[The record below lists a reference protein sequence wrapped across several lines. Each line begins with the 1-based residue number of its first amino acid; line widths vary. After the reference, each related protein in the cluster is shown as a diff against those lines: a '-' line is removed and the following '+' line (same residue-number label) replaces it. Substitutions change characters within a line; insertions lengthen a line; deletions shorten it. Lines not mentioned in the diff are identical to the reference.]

1 VELAMP
7 ILLIVLIAILIA
19 QIGFWDTLGALLG
32 AVAAIML
39 FFVVLIAAVVVAAY
53 LAYRRLLRPR

>member
-1 VELAMP
+1 MP
-7 ILLIVLIAILIA
+7 ILLIVLVAILIA

-32 AVAAIML
+32 AAVAILL
-39 FFVVLIAAVVVAAY
+39 FFVVLIAAIVVAGY

>member
-1 VELAMP
+1 MP
-7 ILLIVLIAILIA
+7 ILLIVLVAILIA

-32 AVAAIML
+32 AAAAILL
-39 FFVVLIAAVVVAAY
+39 FFAVLIAAVVVAGY

>member
-1 VELAMP
+1 MP
-7 ILLIVLIAILIA
+7 ILLIVLVAILIA

-32 AVAAIML
+32 AVFAIAL
-39 FFVVLIAAVVVAAY
+39 FFVVLIAAVIVAGY